1 MGAPSAVGHI
11 SNDVTGWEF
20 EGELDP
26 DSPLG
31 YVITQAM
38 HEKHPY
44 ARTIAIP
51 AIFIQSMNGRFE
63 WFVLN
68 QAGVKIVSGPDLVVH
83 DRRVEK
89 FRPARNP
96 GERRLRPEVITVRRE
111 HPGPLGFY
119 DLRFQVTT
127 VYKVSRLFGEAN
139 QELVIEQSTAFTA
152 YSKDPS
158 HEPAGVLK
166 GTRIYPMVHF
176 RTKPVADDKPLS
188 DRGNRIAAIRVF
200 WLFAL
205 ALSGDT
211 PTNLAG
217 IWKDLDLVGAV
228 QARGPGVLGFAAAE
242 KPLFYEVVGLGVKGD
257 KSYLNQVTAGDWDN
271 IHQWNGAF
279 RDAQA
284 LNDAYAAGGK
294 MPPTPGMPYAAH
306 QHWRWTAAAVDG
318 VPVLL
323 SGGKQF
329 GGVGG
334 PGGPLID
341 PNIPNQTLMFAV
353 TTELNGA
360 GLFFSYLKAMK
371 NGSLPG
377 SFDMPLETFFQR
389 PGSDPDSIW
398 KGEDAL
404 TTWLDITARAP
415 YLDDP
420 APYSKAVSA
429 AFEGTLFAHGLFFAH
444 ESLDVMPRI
453 HLPGAYK
460 PMFIPGNPKLKWR
473 RP

>member
-1 MGAPSAVGHI
+1 MSAPSAVGHI

-20 EGELDP
+20 DGELDP
-26 DSPLG
+26 DNPLG
-31 YVITQAM
+31 YVITHAM

-51 AIFIQSMNGRFE
+51 AVFIQSMNGRFE

-68 QAGVKIVSGPDLVVH
+68 QAGVKIVSGPDLVVF
-83 DRRVEK
+83 DERVQK
-89 FRPARNP
+89 FRPH
-96 GERRLRPEVITVRRE
+96 EHRLRPEMITVRRE

-127 VYKVSRLFGEAN
+127 VYQVSPLFGEAN

-152 YSKDPS
+152 YTKDPT
-158 HEPAGVLK
+158 HEPAGILK

-176 RTKPVADDKPLS
+176 RSKPIADEKPLS

-200 WLFAL
+200 WLFAY

-217 IWKDLDLVGAV
+217 IWKDLDLVGV
-228 QARGPGVLGFAAAE
+228 PKARGPGVLAFAAAE
-242 KPLFYEVVGLGVKGD
+242 KPLLYEVVGLGVKGD
-257 KSYLNQVTAGDWDN
+257 KSYLNQVATGDWDN
-271 IHQWNGAF
+271 IHHWNGAF
-279 RDAQA
+279 KDAQA
-284 LNDAYAAGGK
+284 LKDAYAAGGK
-294 MPPTPGMPYAAH
+294 MPPSPGMPYAAH
-306 QHWRWTAAAVDG
+306 QHWRWSAVALDG
-318 VPVLL
+318 APGFP
-323 SGGKQF
+323 GGKQF

-334 PGGPLID
+334 AGGPLID

-353 TTELNGA
+353 TTELDGA
-360 GLFFSYLKAMK
+360 GLFFGYLKALK
-371 NGSLPG
+371 DGSLVG

-389 PGSDPDSIW
+389 PGSDPHSIW

-404 TTWLDITARAP
+404 TTWVDITARAP

-444 ESLDVMPRI
+444 ESLDVMPSI
-453 HLPGAYK
+453 HVPGAYK
-460 PMFIPGNPKLKWR
+460 PQFIPGDPKLKWR